1 MLSVVGFT
9 MALILLLLFVIWG
22 AICGLNLNL
31 ADETNDHDENKKR
44 LVTSIHVQDTQNVF
58 QSNCLIYGCPNKTSG
73 HLDLH
78 DNPHIVDIRDIAHS
92 FPTPPPSA
100 YFVNTMPI

>member
-1 MLSVVGFT
+1 
-9 MALILLLLFVIWG
+9 MALILFLLFVIWG

-31 ADETNDHDENKKR
+31 ADETNDHDENEKR

-78 DNPHIVDIRDIAHS
+78 DNPHIVYIRDIDHS

-100 YFVNTMPI
+100 YFVNTMPL

>member
-9 MALILLLLFVIWG
+9 VALILLLLFVIWG

-31 ADETNDHDENKKR
+31 ADETNDHDENEKR

-58 QSNCLIYGCPNKTSG
+58 QSNCLIYGCPNRASG
-73 HLDLH
+73 HLELH
-78 DNPHIVDIRDIAHS
+78 DNPHIVNIRDIVHS

>member
-9 MALILLLLFVIWG
+9 MALIRLLLFVIWG
-22 AICGLNLNL
+22 AICGLNLNF

-58 QSNCLIYGCPNKTSG
+58 HSNCLIYGRPNRASG

-78 DNPHIVDIRDIAHS
+78 DNPHIVDIRDTVHS

>member
-9 MALILLLLFVIWG
+9 VGLILLLLFVIWG

>member
-9 MALILLLLFVIWG
+9 MAFILLLLFVIWG

-31 ADETNDHDENKKR
+31 ADETNDHDENKKN
-44 LVTSIHVQDTQNVF
+44 LVTSIYVQDTKNVF
-58 QSNCLIYGCPNKTSG
+58 QSDCLINGCPNRESG
-73 HLDLH
+73 HFCLH
-78 DNPHIVDIRDIAHS
+78 DYRHIVDIRGIDHS

>member
-9 MALILLLLFVIWG
+9 MALILLVPYVIWG

-31 ADETNDHDENKKR
+31 ADETKKQDEHKKK

-58 QSNCLIYGCPNKTSG
+58 QNNCLIYGCPNKASG
-73 HLDLH
+73 HCDLH
-78 DNPHIVDIRDIAHS
+78 DYPHIFDIRDINHP

-100 YFVNTMPI
+100 YFVNTIPI